1 MMLFKLA
8 KAVAPG
14 CVRLTPPWERAAA
27 TLQISRSPRLLS
39 GGDSRDF
46 QEQTQIEAVL
56 DQSLVDAVAIVVF
69 RARVDQRAQ
78 AFVELVPR
86 GLEVGGVRSASL
98 AQIDGVLQQGPQRL
112 EIVVLRGGGG
122 LVAQRV
128 EFAQ

>member
-1 MMLFKLA
+1 MLFKLA
-8 KAVAPG
+8 KAVVPG

-39 GGDSRDF
+39 VGDSRDF

-98 AQIDGVLQQGPQRL
+98 AQSDGVLQQGPQRL

-122 LVAQRV
+122 LVA
-128 EFAQ
+128 

>member
-1 MMLFKLA
+1 M
-8 KAVAPG
+8 
-14 CVRLTPPWERAAA
+14 
-27 TLQISRSPRLLS
+27 
-39 GGDSRDF
+39 GDSRDF

-98 AQIDGVLQQGPQRL
+98 AQSDGVLQQGPQRL

-122 LVAQRV
+122 LVA
-128 EFAQ
+128 

>member
-1 MMLFKLA
+1 MLFKLA

-98 AQIDGVLQQGPQRL
+98 AQSDGVLQQGPQRL

-122 LVAQRV
+122 LVA
-128 EFAQ
+128 

>member
-98 AQIDGVLQQGPQRL
+98 AQSDGVLQQGPQRL

-122 LVAQRV
+122 LVA
-128 EFAQ
+128 

>member
-1 MMLFKLA
+1 MLFKLA
-8 KAVAPG
+8 KAVVPG

-98 AQIDGVLQQGPQRL
+98 AQSDGALQQGPQRL

-122 LVAQRV
+122 LVA
-128 EFAQ
+128 

>member
-1 MMLFKLA
+1 MLLKLA

>member
-1 MMLFKLA
+1 MLFKLA
-8 KAVAPG
+8 KAVVPG

-39 GGDSRDF
+39 VGDSRDF

-86 GLEVGGVRSASL
+86 GLEVGGGGRSASL
-98 AQIDGVLQQGPQRL
+98 AQSDGVLQQGRQRL
-112 EIVVLRGGGG
+112 AIVVLRGGGG

-128 EFAQ
+128 EFAE

>member
-1 MMLFKLA
+1 MLFKLA

-39 GGDSRDF
+39 VGDSRDF

-98 AQIDGVLQQGPQRL
+98 AQSDGALQQGPQRL

-122 LVAQRV
+122 LVA
-128 EFAQ
+128 